1 MSQRPAPVVLV
12 VEDEHLIRMLA
23 VDAFSDAGFLVVE
36 AQNAAEALRM
46 YAAHT
51 DITVLFTDVNMPGAM
66 NGIDLAESLKALA
79 PDLHVLVTS
88 ALPILATGRSPL
100 GPVHSQALRPPGRL
114 RRCATAPGRLT
125 PRAPGR
131 QQRPW
136 AREGRAGP
144 GSENTRKR
152 AEPPKRG

>member
-1 MSQRPAPVVLV
+1 
-12 VEDEHLIRMLA
+12 
-23 VDAFSDAGFLVVE
+23 
-36 AQNAAEALRM
+36 M

-51 DITVLFTDVNMPGAM
+51 NITVLFTDVNMPGAM

-88 ALPILATGRSPL
+88 ALPILRPVDHL

-114 RRCATAPGRLT
+114 RRGATAPGRLT

-144 GSENTRKR
+144 GVGKHAETRR
-152 AEPPKRG
+152 AA

>member
-1 MSQRPAPVVLV
+1 MSQRLAPVVLV

-88 ALPILATGRSPL
+88 ALPILR
-100 GPVHSQALRPPGRL
+100 PVDHLSGLFIPKPYDLQDVCGAARRL
-114 RRCATAPGRLT
+114 LAA
-125 PRAPGR
+125 
-131 QQRPW
+131 
-136 AREGRAGP
+136 
-144 GSENTRKR
+144 
-152 AEPPKRG
+152 